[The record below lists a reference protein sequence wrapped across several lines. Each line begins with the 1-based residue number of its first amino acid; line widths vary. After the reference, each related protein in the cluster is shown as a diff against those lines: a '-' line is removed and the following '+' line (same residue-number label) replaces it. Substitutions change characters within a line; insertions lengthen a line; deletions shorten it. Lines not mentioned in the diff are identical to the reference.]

1 MRVSIFYYNI
11 RELIKAYGIR
21 NVLDALEI
29 ERRRYCCKNPAALAA
44 ILLGGYGREALLEDV
59 LGCAMLDSII
69 KCLKYEI
76 LQEEK
81 CRPGSKVF
89 YCARAIYDELKKEW
103 SKEYMEQK
111 YNELI
116 EKIYYSVKRII
127 EYRLSN
133 GREKKKHEDNT
144 LED

>member
-1 MRVSIFYYNI
+1 VGEPIWVSIFYYKI
-11 RELIKAYGIR
+11 RDLLKAYGIS
-21 NVLDALEI
+21 NVSDALEI
-29 ERRRYCCKNPAALAA
+29 QRRPYCCKHPATLAA
-44 ILLGGYGREALLEDV
+44 IFLGGYSCEALLEDV

-89 YCARAIYDELKKEW
+89 DYTRSIYDELKKEW

-116 EKIYYSVKRII
+116 KV
-127 EYRLSN
+127 
-133 GREKKKHEDNT
+133 
-144 LED
+144 